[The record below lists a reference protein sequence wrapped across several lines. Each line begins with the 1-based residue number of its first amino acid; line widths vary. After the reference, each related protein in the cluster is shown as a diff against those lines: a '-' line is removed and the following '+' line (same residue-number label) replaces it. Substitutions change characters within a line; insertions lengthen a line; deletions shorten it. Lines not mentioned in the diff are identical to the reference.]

1 MLPEIKPYLTALAL
15 PPLSPLLL
23 IAVAWWGLKRHR
35 AWAHAAIALGL
46 ASLWLLSCSAVSVWL
61 SRHLLPQHPMVNVQD
76 FKTQQVQALVV
87 LGGGVEVDLPDGVA
101 QLGRHSLDRLRQGV
115 QWARVTH
122 LPLMFTSGV
131 GWGGRKDGPTEAE
144 VAQRVAQDA
153 VDWPLRWAESQSR
166 DTQESSP
173 IPNESRKKQ
182 LRGDWRTEML
192 HKKLREPRYRDGALL
207 LVPMHNLTF
216 DQWDMHIARTR
227 PEHARPLPNTS
238 VDERLAAVCDC
249 THFCHKPQFWSGAFF
264 PALRAA
270 LLKGE
275 QREAEQLRGR
285 TAAPALWR

>member
-1 MLPEIKPYLTALAL
+1 MGGPLIASDCHCACHEDLPLIALARPL
-15 PPLSPLLL
+15 PP
-23 IAVAWWGLKRHR
+23 I
-35 AWAHAAIALGL
+35 
-46 ASLWLLSCSAVSVWL
+46 ASLIRYEDRDVNLT
-61 SRHLLPQHPMVNVQD
+61 SR
-76 FKTQQVQALVV
+76 
-87 LGGGVEVDLPDGVA
+87 GCYC
-101 QLGRHSLDRLRQGV
+101 
-115 QWARVTH
+115 
-122 LPLMFTSGV
+122 
-131 GWGGRKDGPTEAE
+131 
-144 VAQRVAQDA
+144 
-153 VDWPLRWAESQSR
+153 
-166 DTQESSP
+166 SP

-192 HKKLREPRYRDGALL
+192 HKKLREPRYRNGALLLCMQVLTTTPHPLPHRYRDGALL

>member
-1 MLPEIKPYLTALAL
+1 MGGPLIASDCHCACHEDLPLIALARPL
-15 PPLSPLLL
+15 PP
-23 IAVAWWGLKRHR
+23 I
-35 AWAHAAIALGL
+35 
-46 ASLWLLSCSAVSVWL
+46 ASLIRYEDRDVNLT
-61 SRHLLPQHPMVNVQD
+61 SR
-76 FKTQQVQALVV
+76 
-87 LGGGVEVDLPDGVA
+87 GCYC
-101 QLGRHSLDRLRQGV
+101 
-115 QWARVTH
+115 
-122 LPLMFTSGV
+122 
-131 GWGGRKDGPTEAE
+131 
-144 VAQRVAQDA
+144 
-153 VDWPLRWAESQSR
+153 
-166 DTQESSP
+166 SP
-173 IPNESRKKQ
+173 IPTESRKKQ

-207 LVPMHNLTF
+207 LVPMHNLTI

>member
-1 MLPEIKPYLTALAL
+1 MGGPLIASDCHCACHEDLPLIALARPL
-15 PPLSPLLL
+15 PP
-23 IAVAWWGLKRHR
+23 I
-35 AWAHAAIALGL
+35 
-46 ASLWLLSCSAVSVWL
+46 ASLIRYEDRDVNLT
-61 SRHLLPQHPMVNVQD
+61 SR
-76 FKTQQVQALVV
+76 
-87 LGGGVEVDLPDGVA
+87 GCYC
-101 QLGRHSLDRLRQGV
+101 
-115 QWARVTH
+115 
-122 LPLMFTSGV
+122 
-131 GWGGRKDGPTEAE
+131 
-144 VAQRVAQDA
+144 
-153 VDWPLRWAESQSR
+153 
-166 DTQESSP
+166 SP

-238 VDERLAAVCDC
+238 VDERPAAVCDC

-275 QREAEQLRGR
+275 KREAEQLRGR